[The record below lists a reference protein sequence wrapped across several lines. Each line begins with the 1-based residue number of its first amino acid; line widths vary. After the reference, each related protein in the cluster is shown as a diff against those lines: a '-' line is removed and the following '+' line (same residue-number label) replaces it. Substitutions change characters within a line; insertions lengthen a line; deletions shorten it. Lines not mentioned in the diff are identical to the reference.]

1 MIIFINRNFLKTFYT
16 EPFINKNMKKNIIS
30 NLVLG
35 LSILPSFVLAAGV
48 GDVTGI
54 IELVRN
60 IFSMI
65 LPLIMTLA
73 VIYFLWS
80 LVNYMLKAG
89 TEQAEARQQMM
100 WGVII
105 LFVMVSVW
113 GLVGILDK
121 TIFG

>member
-1 MIIFINRNFLKTFYT
+1 
-16 EPFINKNMKKNIIS
+16 MKKNIINS
-30 NLVLG
+30 LVLG
-35 LSILPSFVLAAGV
+35 LSIVPSFVLAAGV

-54 IELVRN
+54 IDLVRS
-60 IFSMI
+60 IFSAI

-80 LVNYMLKAG
+80 LTKYMTKAG
-89 TEQAEARQQMM
+89 AEQAEAKEQMM